1 MTDAPFF
8 VLDANSTGG
17 TRFLNEQGDTL
28 AWVRADIFPPVG
40 TEVTLPN
47 GSEAYVERLVLD
59 LSDESQTARIFVT
72 VSQAPPASAPSSVPG
87 TSSTRVRV

>member
-1 MTDAPFF
+1 MTDAPFL

-40 TEVTLPN
+40 TEVTLPDR
-47 GSEAYVERLVLD
+47 STVYVERLVLD
-59 LSDESQTARIFVT
+59 LSDDSQTARIYIT
-72 VSQAPPASAPSSVPG
+72 VSSGPSGDGFGLTSISRSVS
-87 TSSTRVRV
+87 TS

>member
-1 MTDAPFF
+1 MTDAPFL

-40 TEVTLPN
+40 TEVTLPD
-47 GSEAYVERLVLD
+47 GRTVYVERLVLD
-59 LSDESQTARIFVT
+59 LSDENQTARIFIT
-72 VSQAPPASAPSSVPG
+72 VSSEPSRNGPG
-87 TSSTRVRV
+87 TTSISHTVSAS